1 MKKSILL
8 FLFIVML
15 FSCQHRTEI
24 IKKRSEIAKD
34 TVLRKELKVGT
45 IADKYLDTTKTKKD
59 KPEKIVSDEGE
70 VILLPNNRYAVVILD
85 YYENEK
91 EEDPEK
97 KWVVFPVK
105 VKVYDRKTKKQ
116 LPEIKFDG
124 YFGEEHD
131 DNFDGTINYGDF
143 NFDGKMDVAIR
154 TGTPYYRYFY
164 KWNFYLA
171 TSKGY
176 KFSKSF
182 SKIMDDAIAYLK
194 LDAKNKRI
202 FAYREADYYNCA
214 EYKIKNNKAELIK
227 VTSTSHNPSPFTG
240 HSESIWNGKEMVMTK
255 NYKTLYNDLKE
266 VEKKS
271 ILSFDVNHKI
281 KKILLFIDNSISE
294 TLCYAEVKNDSIVDF
309 GASGIKVYYSTKENT
324 LAFTVENKQFKIY
337 QSVNKIDVEMTEN
350 GKTTKLSGDIKS
362 KKGSLSNLNSKKW
375 ENESWYRYYVVIEN
389 KK

>member
-1 MKKSILL
+1 MKNLVL
-8 FLFIVML
+8 FVLFIVML
-15 FSCQHRTEI
+15 FSCQQRTEI
-24 IKKRSEIAKD
+24 KKKRHISKTDSVEIHTDTISEKN
-34 TVLRKELKVGT
+34 
-45 IADKYLDTTKTKKD
+45 LDTTSVKNKEL
-59 KPEKIVSDEGE
+59 EKIIVDEGD
-70 VILLPNNRYAVVILD
+70 VVLLPNNRYAIISYD
-85 YYENEK
+85 FFENKK
-91 EEDPEK
+91 EDDPIK
-97 KWVVFPVK
+97 KMVKFPKSIKVFN
-105 VKVYDRKTKKQ
+105 RKTKKQ
-116 LPEIKFDG
+116 VPEIRL
-124 YFGEEHD
+124 D
-131 DNFDGTINYGDF
+131 DYYANFHADELDDIVYYGDF
-143 NFDGKMDVAIR
+143 NFGGKMDVAYR
-154 TGTPYYRYFY
+154 AQESYYSNFY
-164 KWNFYLA
+164 HWNFYLA

-176 KFSKSF
+176 KFSKSL
-182 SKIMDDAIAYLK
+182 SAIMDDAIAYLK
-194 LDAKNKRI
+194 LDVKTKRI
-202 FAYREADYYNCA
+202 IAYREAEYYSCSQ
-214 EYKIKNNKAELIK
+214 YKIKNNKAELIK

-255 NYKTLYNDLKE
+255 NYKTLYNDINE